1 MCDEKHATSL
11 WGAAILREAEP
22 ELLVFEPAPPGS
34 PPPGK
39 GEPASVI
46 EAFHQ
51 WQVKSPDAYRMRR
64 VKLQTDKAGA
74 VIAIAVRLKFVP
86 PSPPRLSPAAGD
98 SNSMLLTDEQRLLL
112 YRGTIVTY
120 TYDGT
125 GRLTQ
130 REEPPSEPPNDGT
143 QA

>member
-1 MCDEKHATSL
+1 MSDEKDPTRL
-11 WGAAILREAEP
+11 WGAAILREVEP

-39 GEPASVI
+39 GEPTSLV
-46 EAFHQ
+46 EAFHR
-51 WQVKSPDAYRMRR
+51 WQEKSPHAHRMRR
-64 VKLQTDKAGA
+64 VKIQTDKAGA

-86 PSPPRLSPAAGD
+86 PSPSKPSSAHGD
-98 SNSMLLTDEQRLLL
+98 SSSTVLTDEQRLLL

-130 REEPPSEPPNDGT
+130 REEPPSEPPNEGT
-143 QA
+143 DA